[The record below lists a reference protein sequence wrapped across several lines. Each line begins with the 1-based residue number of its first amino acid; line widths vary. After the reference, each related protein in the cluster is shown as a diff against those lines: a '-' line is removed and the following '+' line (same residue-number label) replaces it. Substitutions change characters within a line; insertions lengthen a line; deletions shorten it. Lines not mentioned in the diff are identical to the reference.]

1 MLQEIPA
8 TKVSQNLDELLNEV
22 QYKRKQIVITK
33 AGKPIAAL
41 IDMQMFERLRQM
53 DQEFERMTKIDV
65 GKMLGASQT

>member
-65 GKMLGASQT
+65 GKILRASLT